1 MSANLRDKSAIV
13 TGAGTGIGRGIA
25 RKLAAC
31 GARVAVHYNSSA
43 GGANETVRLIEGAGG
58 QAVAVRAN
66 LSSTAEGVAMVE
78 WAIQQFG
85 GLDILVNNAAL
96 STEAPFFEMTEE
108 LWDQTLAVNLK
119 SGYFCAQAAAKHMA
133 QQGGGKIVFIGS
145 IHGELTAPTFS
156 AYAASKG
163 GMNMMTR
170 ALALELAPLHVNV
183 NCVAPGLIEVERYYT
198 QFDWYDRV
206 EAARNVPYGRVG
218 FPEDIAGLVAFLA
231 SNEADFITGQIIT
244 VDGGQGTKLAIHRAD
259 LEGES

>member
-1 MSANLRDKSAIV
+1 MSVDLSNKSAVV

-25 RKLAAC
+25 RQLAAC
-31 GARVAVHYNSSA
+31 GARVAVHFNRSA
-43 GGANETVRLIEGAGG
+43 EGATETVRLIEEAGG
-58 QAVAVRAN
+58 QATALQAD
-66 LSSTAEGVAMVE
+66 LSSTAAGVAMVE
-78 WAIQQFG
+78 HAIQQFG

-119 SGYFCAQAAAKHMA
+119 SAYFCAQAAARHMA
-133 QQGGGKIVFIGS
+133 RQGGGKIIFIGS

-163 GMNMMTR
+163 GMKMVTR
-170 ALALELAPLHVNV
+170 ALALELAPLHINV
-183 NCVAPGLIEVERYYT
+183 NCVAPGLIEVERYYS
-198 QFDWYDRV
+198 QFEWYDRA

-231 SNEADFITGQIIT
+231 SSEADFITGQIIY
-244 VDGGQGTKLAIHRAD
+244 VDGGQGAKLAIHRAD
-259 LEGES
+259 LESKS